1 MLPNRCHIEWLTWK
15 QNSVINGSES
25 RKSVMATAH
34 WLVIFHS
41 ATTTTSKNK
50 NKAAEDLK
58 DLLYGKQQDR
68 SKLQE
73 GLASNMEKL
82 LMTWTES

>member
-1 MLPNRCHIEWLTWK
+1 MLPIRRHIEWLTWK
-15 QNSVINGSES
+15 QNSVINDSES

-34 WLVIFHS
+34 WLAIFHS
-41 ATTTTSKNK
+41 ATATTSKNK
-50 NKAAEDLK
+50 SKAAEDLK
-58 DLLYGKQQDR
+58 DLFYGKQQDR